1 MKQLIFSLKPYF
13 FKYKNY
19 YFLGA
24 LFILISNAFA
34 IYPAQIVRESFDY
47 VGSKVTLIHNAT
59 VNDAINYK
67 SELFYSI
74 LYFTSLMLI
83 AAVLRGVFLFAVRQ
97 AIIVVSRHIEYDQ
110 KNELFNHIQTLSPTV
125 LKDYKTGDL
134 MARIAEDVGN
144 VRMFTGPG
152 VMYTI
157 NTGSLFL
164 MVFFTMLFVNAKLTL
179 YVLIPLPILTL
190 LIYWV
195 HSKIIEKSDA
205 LQTQLSLLSNFTN
218 EAFSGIRLIRGFG
231 KEKKI
236 TEIFYQES
244 ESFKKKGLALA
255 FVDAFFYPM
264 VMILVGM
271 STLFTIW
278 IGGIDVLSGN
288 LTIGNIAEFILYVNL
303 LTWPIATLGW
313 ITSLIQ
319 KAAVSQNRINEILN
333 LKSDIIFGNNNT
345 IPKGNIEYENVS
357 YKFSGSNQN
366 AISNVSFELKSGE
379 VLGIMGGNGSGKT
392 TLIHLLTR
400 VLNPDSGTIFIDN
413 QPITNYSKES
423 INQLFSIVSQD
434 VFLFSDTIANNI
446 NFSNRNATQKE
457 IEEAAKFACV
467 YNDIMDFPHQ
477 FETIIGERGVTL
489 SGGQKQRISIAR
501 AYLKK
506 SPILIFDD
514 SLSAV
519 DTQTES
525 NILQNIKTNLGH
537 KPTLIIISHRVSSLK
552 DANLILHLE
561 NGKLL
566 KI

>member
-19 YFLGA
+19 YFLGS

-47 VGSKVTLIHNAT
+47 VGSKVALIHNAT
-59 VNDAINYK
+59 LNDALTYK

-205 LQTQLSLLSNFTN
+205 LQSQLSLLSNFTN

-236 TEIFYQES
+236 TEIFYNES

-333 LKSDIIFGNNNT
+333 LKSDIIFGDDNS
-345 IPKGNIEYENVS
+345 IPKGNIVYDNVS
-357 YKFSGSNQN
+357 FQYSGSNQN
-366 AISNVSFELKSGE
+366 AISNVSFEVKSGD

-400 VLNPDSGTIFIDN
+400 VLNPDFGTILIDN

-457 IEEAAKFACV
+457 IEDAAKFACV
-467 YNDIMDFPHQ
+467 YDDIMEFPNQ
-477 FETIIGERGVTL
+477 FNTIIGERGVTL

-525 NILQNIKTNLGH
+525 NILHNIKTNLQH

-552 DANLILHLE
+552 DANLIIHLE
-561 NGKLL
+561 NGK
-566 KI
+566 IIY